1 MQFWWLIP
9 IVLFVC
15 ALEGVAVYF
24 LRYKCT
30 LSLIIVMVIA
40 AIVMGYKTFEF
51 AGYRVN
57 GIAEYPIEFSHISYF
72 IFGSI
77 VLLGFKKLYGLA
89 GYCATLT
96 GLGNVI
102 AVCVSPDSMITGFR
116 SGGYFALSII
126 LHNLM
131 LFGGVLLLC
140 NSVKFRLKDM
150 WTAFLAIALICGF
163 AQLVNAGVIYGD
175 IDYKDTL
182 VILKIM
188 DGRIFE
194 YIVSPEKLTVAGK
207 VIGCIC
213 IFLAVCGSV
222 VLYYWGNNKIYAKKV
237 RCAQNKNKEV
247 SCASLGIIPLIS
259 YAVKKSGKPS
269 VKKTENIADADKDC
283 EDKDTADES
292 TEDRENK

>member
-40 AIVMGYKTFEF
+40 AIVMGYTTFEF

-102 AVCVSPDSMITGFR
+102 AVCVSPDSMITGLR

-175 IDYKDTL
+175 IDYKDTSYSQ
-182 VILKIM
+182 
-188 DGRIFE
+188 DNGRQNFRIHSFARKTYRRRQGNRMYM
-194 YIVSPEKLTVAGK
+194 YIP
-207 VIGCIC
+207 
-213 IFLAVCGSV
+213 GSV
-222 VLYYWGNNKIYAKKV
+222 RQCCFVL
-237 RCAQNKNKEV
+237 
-247 SCASLGIIPLIS
+247 LG
-259 YAVKKSGKPS
+259 KQ
-269 VKKTENIADADKDC
+269 
-283 EDKDTADES
+283 
-292 TEDRENK
+292 